1 MSNKSETQN
10 QYINMNLFG
19 IKHWMNYILNIKFKK
34 FNTFKLLKI
43 ISYIMN
49 NIVFNLLELIRK

>member
-1 MSNKSETQN
+1 
-10 QYINMNLFG
+10 
-19 IKHWMNYILNIKFKK
+19 MNYILNIKFKK

-49 NIVFNLLELIRK
+49 NIVFNLLELIRKYHEDLHHLQHLLCTHLQGK

>member
-1 MSNKSETQN
+1 
-10 QYINMNLFG
+10 
-19 IKHWMNYILNIKFKK
+19 MNYILNIKFKK

-49 NIVFNLLELIRK
+49 NIVFNLIELTRKYHEDLHHLQHLLCTHLQGK